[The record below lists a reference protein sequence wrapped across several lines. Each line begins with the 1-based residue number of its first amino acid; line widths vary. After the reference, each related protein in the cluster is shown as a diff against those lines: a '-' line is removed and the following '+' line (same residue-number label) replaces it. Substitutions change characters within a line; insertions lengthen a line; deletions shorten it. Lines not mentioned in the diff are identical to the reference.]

1 MSLNSLMSYP
11 IWTLLCAVFFPFI
24 AAIATFVCLRRA
36 STARKLTGFFIVI
49 PIYVALTVVFLSDT
63 GAIMSDM
70 LEGCGLSYPPIV
82 GFMSAITLGIFCLNM
97 TALVC
102 GAGLF
107 KPRGAITNAISSIIA
122 LAASIFFTYE
132 VWAMR
137 IYFDTELPRYDA
149 GCIYIHDLTSS
160 LPEPIAEFGAEM
172 LSVVLLFV
180 FLIVYFL
187 SFIALK
193 SREEVIKEDIER
205 KRRAALSKP
214 ARASKRDIPADDELP
229 ECCAYC
235 EYATALKGD
244 RIHMVCDSFG
254 VVSSSHTCR
263 RFLYDPLKR
272 TAARPKIE
280 PLESEDTIL
289 DLDHI

>member
-1 MSLNSLMSYP
+1 MTLNNIMSYP
-11 IWTLLCAVFFPFI
+11 LWTLLCAVFFPAL

-36 STARKLTGFFIVI
+36 STLKKMTGFFII
-49 PIYVALTVVFLSDT
+49 TPIYVALTVVFLSDT
-63 GAIMSDM
+63 GAIMSD
-70 LEGCGLSYPPIV
+70 LLTGIGLTFPPIV

-102 GAGLF
+102 GAGLL
-107 KPRGAITNAISSIIA
+107 KPRGAIINSAAA
-122 LAASIFFTYE
+122 LIFL
-132 VWAMR
+132 A
-137 IYFDTELPRYDA
+137 LN
-149 GCIYIHDLTSS
+149 IYITFSAWTAFASMSIRPLDLPVKAVFYKLGA
-160 LPEPIAEFGAEM
+160 LPEFIGSSGAEM
-172 LSVVLLFV
+172 LSVALLFI

-214 ARASKRDIPADDELP
+214 AKSSKRELPEEDEIP
-229 ECCAYC
+229 ECCACC
-235 EYATALKGD
+235 EHATALKGD

-263 RFLYDPLKR
+263 KFLYDPLKR
-272 TAARPKIE
+272 TASRPKIE
-280 PLESEDTIL
+280 PITSDETPI

>member
-11 IWTLLCAVFFPFI
+11 IWTLLCAVFFPSI

-102 GAGLF
+102 GAGLL
-107 KPRGAITNAISSIIA
+107 KPRGAIINS
-122 LAASIFFTYE
+122 AASLIFF
-132 VWAMR
+132 A
-137 IYFDTELPRYDA
+137 LN
-149 GCIYIHDLTSS
+149 IYITFSAWTTFASMSISPLDLPVKAVFNKFGA
-160 LPEPIAEFGAEM
+160 LPEFIGNSGAEM
-172 LSVVLLFV
+172 LSVALLFV

-205 KRRAALSKP
+205 KRRAALGNKQQKTP
-214 ARASKRDIPADDELP
+214 AKRDIPADDELP

-235 EYATALKGD
+235 EHATALKGD